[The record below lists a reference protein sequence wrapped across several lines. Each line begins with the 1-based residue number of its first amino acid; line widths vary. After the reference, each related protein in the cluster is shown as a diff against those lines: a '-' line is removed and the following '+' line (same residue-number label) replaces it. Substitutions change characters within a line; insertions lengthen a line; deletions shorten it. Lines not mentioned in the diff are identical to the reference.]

1 MTIPFVDLRTQ
12 YQQLAPEIKLRIN
25 KVLEHGNFI
34 MGPEVAEFEEQCSRL
49 CDFRQAIA
57 VGNGTDALLLP
68 LIAWGVGPGDAVF
81 VPAFTFVATANV
93 VALLGATP
101 VFVDIDPRT
110 YTMAPSSLKDA
121 IGKITD
127 SGELRPK
134 CVIPVDLFGIPA
146 NYSEIQA
153 IARRHDLLV
162 IEDAAQSFGAAS
174 GGVPA
179 GGFGDVAG
187 VSFFPSKPLGAYGDA
202 GMILT
207 GDDHLAGRL
216 RSVRLQGR
224 GLGKNQNVRVG
235 LNSRMDTI
243 QAAVLLAKLSV
254 FSKEL
259 MSRRQVAQRYTEGL
273 RDLVVTP
280 IEPEGVDSAWSQY
293 SILVQDRETFRRDL
307 WDNGISTKIYYPT
320 PLHLQKSFSKLGY
333 EKGDFQVA
341 EDVADRVV
349 SLPIH
354 GYLTEAT
361 VDRVVDAVR
370 GALR

>member
-110 YTMAPSSLKDA
+110 FTMAPSSLKEA
-121 IGKITD
+121 IDKITD
-127 SGELRPK
+127 SGELCPK

-146 NYSEIQA
+146 NYWEIQA
-153 IARRHDLLV
+153 IARCNDLFV

-179 GGFGDVAG
+179 G
-187 VSFFPSKPLGAYGDA
+187 
-202 GMILT
+202 
-207 GDDHLAGRL
+207 
-216 RSVRLQGR
+216 
-224 GLGKNQNVRVG
+224 
-235 LNSRMDTI
+235 
-243 QAAVLLAKLSV
+243 
-254 FSKEL
+254 
-259 MSRRQVAQRYTEGL
+259 
-273 RDLVVTP
+273 
-280 IEPEGVDSAWSQY
+280 
-293 SILVQDRETFRRDL
+293 
-307 WDNGISTKIYYPT
+307 
-320 PLHLQKSFSKLGY
+320 
-333 EKGDFQVA
+333 
-341 EDVADRVV
+341 
-349 SLPIH
+349 
-354 GYLTEAT
+354 
-361 VDRVVDAVR
+361 
-370 GALR
+370 